1 MRTIIK
7 SPLQTMTLAAIL
19 SAGLALS
26 GCSEMNTVITDLQ
39 NATTSAMPSQ
49 NKPQVNKVSPKPTEK
64 LDLVGLLGWYE
75 NSCGFGNKSYT
86 EGTQENLS
94 GKRFD
99 AFKETFMEGRYTP
112 ESGYKAYVKS
122 DYRKN
127 LPVAINN
134 VIQDISVVQDSQ
146 GVHYYVDFI
155 NATYRGYDLS
165 RLELFYEPET
175 DYIYDVLYFKNDN
188 FVELKPIFTT
198 ITDDL
203 DNLRGGEFNVQNRSV
218 TCYLGL

>member
-7 SPLQTMTLAAIL
+7 SPLRTITLAAIV

-26 GCSEMNTVITDLQ
+26 GCSEMNTVMTDLQ
-39 NATTSAMPSQ
+39 TMTSSTMPNQST
-49 NKPQVNKVSPKPTEK
+49 PKVIKTSPKPTEK
-64 LDLVGLLGWYE
+64 LDLVGLVGWFE
-75 NSCGFGNKSYT
+75 NSCGFDERYN
-86 EGTQENLS
+86 
-94 GKRFD
+94 F
-99 AFKETFMEGRYTP
+99 FKETFMGEQYQ
-112 ESGYKAYVKS
+112 SGVGSVAYVKS

-127 LPVAINN
+127 LPAAINN
-134 VIQDISVVQDSQ
+134 VIQNISVVQDNQ
-146 GVHYYVDFI
+146 GVHYYVDFN

-175 DYIYDVLYFKNDN
+175 DYIYDVLYFKNNN
-188 FVELKPIFTT
+188 FVELKPIFKTT
-198 ITDDL
+198 TDDL